1 MLRDKLEQLNSKID
15 EIALRKRLEIE
26 AEHLKRIK
34 CAKTIRLF
42 TSFTESCFK
51 INTRVLNDLT
61 SEEKT
66 QFWDLVKRV
75 CVCFNTD
82 VINEA
87 MLAVSS
93 DVELGRDSSKEQV
106 SSGQDPGSSI
116 EILEWTRIS
125 NADGFVAPVREN
137 CRSIQVLVKLKNQR
151 QIFRLNKRLGM
162 LLNKYS
168 DTKQNVIKDLYKYV
182 NSNKLNDYATSNVTC
197 DEVLERI
204 FRVKSFNFN
213 NLDAIIDPLLEPIG
227 YCVINVEMDKNQVWD
242 IELEADDLGQ
252 MPVLYPTN
260 VQQVEKKIEDNR
272 ALRKKIADRISLLE
286 EFVED
291 PALFINRMV
300 ALESDGVGTKTVFYD
315 DLAVQTALYELIKK
329 KE

>member
-34 CAKTIRLF
+34 CTKTIRLF
-42 TSFTESCFK
+42 TTFTGSSFK
-51 INTRVLNDLT
+51 INTRILNDLT
-61 SEEKT
+61 TEEKT

-75 CVCFNTD
+75 CVCFNTSI
-82 VINEA
+82 VSEA
-87 MLAVSS
+87 MQAVSP
-93 DVELGRDSSKEQV
+93 DGDQGLPDEPSK
-106 SSGQDPGSSI
+106 PNA
-116 EILEWTRIS
+116 EILEWTRGC
-125 NADGFVAPVREN
+125 NADGFIAPVSEG
-137 CRSIQVLVKLKNQR
+137 CRSIQVLIKLQNQR
-151 QIFRLNKRLGM
+151 QVFKLNKELGA
-162 LLNKYS
+162 LLGKYS
-168 DTKQNVIKDLYKYV
+168 DTKQNIIKDLYKYV
-182 NSNKLNDYATSNVTC
+182 NSNKLNDYATSNVAC
-197 DEVLERI
+197 DEALERI
-204 FRVKSFNFN
+204 FRIKSFNFN
-213 NLDAIIDPLLEPIG
+213 NLNAIIDPLLEPIG
-227 YCVINVEMDKNQVWD
+227 YCVVNVEMGRDQVWD

-252 MPVLYPTN
+252 MPVLYPSN
-260 VQQVEKKIEDNR
+260 VQQVEKKIEDNK
-272 ALRKKIADRISLLE
+272 ALKRKIADRISLLE

>member
-1 MLRDKLEQLNSKID
+1 MLREKLERLNSRID

-34 CAKTIRLF
+34 CTKIVRIF
-42 TSFTESCFK
+42 TSFTRSGFK
-51 INTRVLNDLT
+51 INTRVLNDMAN
-61 SEEKT
+61 EEKT

-75 CVCFNTD
+75 CVCFNTH
-82 VINEA
+82 ITNEPVVA
-87 MLAVSS
+87 SS
-93 DVELGRDSSKEQV
+93 HDASLGPVPDHSLSKETF
-106 SSGQDPGSSI
+106 SNGR
-116 EILEWTRIS
+116 LFEWTRS
-125 NADGFVAPVREN
+125 SDADGFIMPLAEDCNNV
-137 CRSIQVLVKLKNQR
+137 QVLIKLQNHR
-151 QIFRLNKRLGM
+151 QVFKLSKGLRT

-168 DTKQNVIKDLYKYV
+168 DTRQNVVKDLYRYV
-182 NSNKLNDYATSNVTC
+182 NSNKLNDYATSNVAC
-197 DEVLERI
+197 DEALEKI

-213 NLDAIIDPLLEPIG
+213 NLNAMIDPMLEPIG
-227 YCVINVEMDKNQVWD
+227 YCVIDVEMGKDQIWD

-252 MPVLYPTN
+252 MPVLYPGN
-260 VQQVEKKIEDNR
+260 VQQIEKKIEDNKV
-272 ALRKKIADRISLLE
+272 LKKRIADRMALLE

-300 ALESDGVGTKTVFYD
+300 ALESDGVGTRTVFYD